1 METAR
6 TNDLFIGARVI
17 YKRRDIRYV
26 GQIIDKIERREGDT
40 RSEYFTYVDWYSG
53 TFCRLCSFIQNHST
67 P

>member
-6 TNDLFIGARVI
+6 TNGLFIGARVI

-40 RSEYFTYVDWYSG
+40 RSEYFTYVVKSQFKATHYLK
-53 TFCRLCSFIQNHST
+53 RFIFILV
-67 P
+67 